1 MIQNPVAVGLTVCEK
16 VIVEEKT
23 HNITLVN
30 CLTRFR
36 VQEVPSEPHRLII
49 HAWLTDGIGEG
60 KLSLELLHPDTLEE
74 ILVRE
79 VRISFSNPLQEA
91 RAIFRE
97 DLSFPTE
104 GRYQVNLLVDG
115 VSIAQRTIDVFIEK
129 EMP

>member
-1 MIQNPVAVGLTVCEK
+1 VIQNPVAVGLTVCEK

-30 CLTRFR
+30 CSTRLR
-36 VQEVPSEPHRLII
+36 VQEIPSEPHRLII
-49 HAWLTDGIGEG
+49 YAWLTDGIGDG

-74 ILVRE
+74 ILARE

-91 RAIFRE
+91 RAVFRE
-97 DLSFPTE
+97 DLSFPAE